1 MAKEE
6 EKKHTLVYDLASIPN
21 GRTLEEIMGVW
32 VRDKIV
38 IYDSDNGSK
47 PVIVNL
53 EDTEIVMIAKYDWS
67 YLVGNVVRFWQDD
80 QQNRGKHQIMSLME
94 AKLTNVQ

>member
-53 EDTEIVMIAKYDWS
+53 EDTEIVMIDVSNAKKEV
-67 YLVGNVVRFWQDD
+67 LV
-80 QQNRGKHQIMSLME
+80 QIE
-94 AKLTNVQ
+94 KLLKNDNKKRKSSCC